1 MRRFVKFILS
11 SICFILIQQCH
22 VKAQTAINDSIKHR
36 INSSANLS
44 DQLHDIILLTSR
56 SYALSLDTFY
66 HYIVSGRQIALPGS
80 TEYFRLENAYVRYLS
95 KRDYSEKAL
104 NLVDSLLN
112 IIPQTEKFYDARQ
125 WLINNKAA
133 IFIRTNKQKEAIELE
148 LKVLKDAEGAS
159 DAMWI
164 CRAYVG
170 LGWANLELGKY
181 DDAIKWLTTGYLNT
195 PDSLLSRN
203 SFLFSNLASCY
214 NNINQSDSA
223 FKYIELALKYGSLDQ
238 NLTQLA
244 NSYSIRADMYI
255 NAKEHQLAEKDL
267 EEAIKIRQKIGD
279 NLYVIADMAQ
289 LSFFYASIG
298 ETDKGIAIAN
308 KAITIAEEL
317 KSVSKQ
323 IFIYNALAENYKA
336 AGLYQKYASVLEKVM
351 ALKDT
356 LSDQN
361 STEAIARFEA
371 RYELQKKEN
380 IIMQQQLKITRSR
393 YITIGSLLLLT
404 LIALTLGLWYRN
416 RQLLNNRKMEMDLLE
431 QKVQSKIAVKQAQ
444 ENERK
449 RIAADLHDNLG
460 VYAAAITHNVNQL
473 REQFANNGVITENLE
488 ANAQNMVSQL
498 NNTIWVLKNDDL
510 RLTQLSD
517 RLKLWMQRLMK
528 NYPAIKYSFSEKIIN
543 DNTYTPAV
551 MLNLYYILMECVN
564 NSLKHSG
571 CTEINIL
578 FNSQIRTVI
587 EVVDNGKGMSEPVKS
602 GNGLIHIKQ
611 RAEESQWLVAWVV
624 GDSGGTKVI
633 LTDTTK

>member
-1 MRRFVKFILS
+1 MIQFRKY
-11 SICFILIQQCH
+11 ILITISYFLIQSFH
-22 VKAQTAINDSIKHR
+22 VIAQTSINDSLKQR
-36 INSSANLS
+36 IWNSTNLS
-44 DQLHDIILLTSR
+44 NQLSDIVMLTSR

-66 HYIVSGRQIALPGS
+66 HYIVLGRQIALPGS

-133 IFIRTNKQKEAIELE
+133 IFIRTNKQKEAIELA
-148 LKVLKDAEGAS
+148 LKVLKDAEGEN

-170 LGWANLELGKY
+170 LGWANMELGKY
-181 DDAIKWLTTGYLNT
+181 EDAIKWLTTGYMNT

-203 SFLFSNLASCY
+203 SFLFSNIASCY
-214 NNINQSDSA
+214 NNINKPDSA
-223 FKYIELALKYGSLDQ
+223 FKYIELALKYGSIDQ
-238 NLTQLA
+238 NLTQMA

-255 NAKEHQLAEKDL
+255 NRKEHELAEKDL

-317 KSVSKQ
+317 KSVSRQ

-336 AGLYQKYASVLEKVM
+336 AGIYQKYASVLEKVIS
-351 ALKDT
+351 LKDT

-431 QKVQSKIAVKQAQ
+431 QRVQSKIAVKQAQ

-473 REQFANNGVITENLE
+473 RDQFTNNSVITQNLE

-517 RLKLWMQRLMK
+517 RLKAWMQRLMK
-528 NYPAIKYSFSEKIIN
+528 NYPDIRYSFNEKIIS
-543 DNTYTPAV
+543 DFTYTPAV

-587 EVVDNGKGMSEPVKS
+587 EVVDNGKGMSKPVKS

-611 RAEESQWLVAWVV
+611 RAEESHWLVEWVT
-624 GDSGGTKVI
+624 GDSEGTKVI